1 MIETNINAL
10 RCPHCGTKVALLKK
24 LFIDPRYKS
33 KCRKCKGI
41 ITLPK
46 STTTFTIIWMS
57 ILAIIIFILR
67 KHAVAVYIIG
77 GVSIAVYSINY
88 LFFIPIVGKEGKT

>member
-33 KCRKCKGI
+33 KGI